1 MIANKS
7 LGENSEFIFKAQC
20 NLHPTDCTWLGRVLM
35 VECSW
40 RLKQSLHAFV
50 LMQYV
55 RSKGSQS
62 PGEPEMVQLNRL
74 DLHNNT

>member
-35 VECSW
+35 AVAMK
-40 RLKQSLHAFV
+40 KQSLHAFV

-55 RSKGSQS
+55 RSKCSQS

>member
-1 MIANKS
+1 MAWS
-7 LGENSEFIFKAQC
+7 SA
-20 NLHPTDCTWLGRVLM
+20 HGRVLM
-35 VECSW
+35 AVAMK
-40 RLKQSLHAFV
+40 KQSLHAFV

-55 RSKGSQS
+55 RSKCSQS